1 MAIEISVIFAVRNE
15 IKNIE
20 NAINSIY
27 KQTFPIENI
36 EIIFVDGMSNDG
48 TFEYLNNI
56 QSSRKNI
63 IVERNPKISSAS
75 GWNMGIDLAR
85 GKYILIMSG
94 HAEISLQYLQFC
106 YEILEASNYAAVA
119 GPTIPIGIN
128 RFSNQLALALK
139 SSFGVGNASYFTSTE
154 NRVVETLVF
163 GLYRR
168 EVLIKVNKFD
178 ESIIR
183 GQDWDLNF
191 RIRNQG
197 FKLYQIGCVNS
208 KYYVRTSLISL
219 WKRHFN
225 AGKWKVYILK
235 KYPHSLLLRHVIP
248 FMFVLVLFFL
258 IAGALFSNFIKF
270 ILIGFLLI
278 YLFIGSFFA
287 LVTIH
292 KNQEGQLAWILL
304 LFFIMHF
311 SYGIGM
317 FQGIMQFLFLSRFK
331 KYFFTD

>member
-20 NAINSIY
+20 HAIDSIY
-27 KQTFPIENI
+27 KQTFPNENI
-36 EIIFVDGMSNDG
+36 EIIFVDGMSTDG

-56 QSSRKNI
+56 QSTRKNI
-63 IVERNPKISSAS
+63 IIERNPKISSAS
-75 GWNMGIDLAR
+75 GWNKGIDLAQ

-94 HAEISLQYLQFC
+94 HAEISSKYLQSC
-106 YEILEASNYAAVA
+106 YEILEVSNYAAVA

-128 RFSNQLALALK
+128 RFSHQLALALK
-139 SSFGVGNASYFTSTE
+139 SSFGIGNASYFKSTE

-178 ESIIR
+178 ENIIR
-183 GQDWDLNF
+183 GQDWELNF

-197 FKLYQIGCVNS
+197 FKLYQIGYVNS
-208 KYYVRTSLISL
+208 KYYVRTSLISI

-235 KYPHSLLLRHVIP
+235 KYPRSLLLRHVIP
-248 FMFVLVLFFL
+248 FMFVIVLILL
-258 IAGALFSNFIKF
+258 IAGAFFSNFIQLL
-270 ILIGFLLI
+270 LIGFLLI

-287 LVTIH
+287 LITIH

-317 FQGIMQFLFLSRFK
+317 CQGILQFLFLSHYK
-331 KYFFTD
+331 